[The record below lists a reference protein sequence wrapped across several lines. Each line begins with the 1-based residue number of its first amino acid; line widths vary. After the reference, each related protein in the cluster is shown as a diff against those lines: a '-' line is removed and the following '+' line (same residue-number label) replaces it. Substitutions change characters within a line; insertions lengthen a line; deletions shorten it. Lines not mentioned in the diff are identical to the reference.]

1 MKLVKM
7 VGYIFKI
14 IIIIMIFQFM
24 FIPISNAGFWDEIKE
39 SADSFVENGKD
50 KASETGV
57 NQDDVDDAIGKIYNI
72 LLALGVALSVIVGA
86 ALGIKFMMGSIE
98 EQAKVKEMLMPY
110 ATGCIV
116 TFGAFGIWKL
126 VIELLG
132 NI

>member
-24 FIPISNAGFWDEIKE
+24 FIPISNAGFWDDIKD
-39 SADSFVENGKD
+39 SADSFVENGKNN
-50 KASETGV
+50 ASETGV